1 MEENTIKTKK
11 SKGTKKIK
19 KKKEKTNEIKELK
32 YQTLEEIRNLEKLEK
47 QRNIELHPVETTR
60 EYLEQYCTP
69 IIQQAMISCAKI
81 RPKNPIEYIGN
92 YLLQRAH
99 GK

>member
-1 MEENTIKTKK
+1 
-11 SKGTKKIK
+11 
-19 KKKEKTNEIKELK
+19 
-32 YQTLEEIRNLEKLEK
+32 
-47 QRNIELHPVETTR
+47 LHPVETTR

-69 IIQQAMISCAKI
+69 IIQEAMISCAKI